1 MIKFHVE
8 MLLVMVLALA
18 VGVWPS
24 GELLLLSAKRWQ
36 HAIP

>member
-1 MIKFHVE
+1 MMKFHVKK
-8 MLLVMVLALA
+8 LLVMVLALA

-24 GELLLLSAKRWQ
+24 GDLLLLSAKRWQ